1 MTVQVLWWLHEVM
14 VQDLLLSALQSS
26 AQVENQAQLWIQAG
40 PSGSQPAE
48 VGLKEVKR
56 E

>member
-14 VQDLLLSALQSS
+14 VQDLPLSALQLS
-26 AQVENQAQLWIQAG
+26 AQVENQAQLWVQAG

-48 VGLKEVKR
+48 VGLEGIKR